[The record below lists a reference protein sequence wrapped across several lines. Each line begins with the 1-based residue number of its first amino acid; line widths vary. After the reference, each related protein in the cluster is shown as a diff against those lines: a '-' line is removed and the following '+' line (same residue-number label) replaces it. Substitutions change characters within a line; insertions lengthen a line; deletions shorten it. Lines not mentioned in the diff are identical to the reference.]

1 MIYKFGRNA
10 NFLDTTS
17 VVILD
22 DSNIK
27 EVCYLDYKKGWFKLA
42 FKAGKMLELS
52 LIPELIF
59 YYNSSAGGEFYETI
73 INAFGLLTIRSDVME
88 AFIENGVTG
97 LQYIPIIIE
106 DKETGYRNTDY
117 YIVNFLIQLD
127 AVNLEFSKY
136 NYNAK
141 YNMYSFWGNRISFNS
156 HIIDGIDIFIDKKA
170 SMSVFVSEKIRQIF
184 IKKKWHT
191 MIFNELNIV

>member
-1 MIYKFGRNA
+1 

-42 FKAGKMLELS
+42 FKAGEMLELS

-59 YYNSSAGGEFYETI
+59 YYNSSVGGEFYETI

-88 AFIENGVTG
+88 AFKENGVTG

-106 DKETGYRNTDY
+106 DKET
-117 YIVNFLIQLD
+117 
-127 AVNLEFSKY
+127 
-136 NYNAK
+136 
-141 YNMYSFWGNRISFNS
+141 
-156 HIIDGIDIFIDKKA
+156 
-170 SMSVFVSEKIRQIF
+170 
-184 IKKKWHT
+184 
-191 MIFNELNIV
+191 

>member
-42 FKAGKMLELS
+42 FIAGEMLELS

-59 YYNSSAGGEFYETI
+59 YYNSSVGGEFYETI

-117 YIVNFLIQLD
+117 YIVNFLTQLD
-127 AVNLEFSKY
+127 AVNLEFSKF

-141 YNMYSFWGNRISFNS
+141 YNMYSFWGNRI
-156 HIIDGIDIFIDKKA
+156 
-170 SMSVFVSEKIRQIF
+170 
-184 IKKKWHT
+184 
-191 MIFNELNIV
+191 